1 MCHQTQIVY
10 NDLIQRSSCR
20 MQFSKSWSINF
31 SANRSNPYK
40 SVLTLTDMNKPMR
53 RITFLHAIGE

>member
-1 MCHQTQIVY
+1 MCHQTEIVY

-31 SANRSNPYK
+31 SASNPYK